1 MNTHD
6 TAAVTNTPKVAVP
19 SSTPNDADYIVSP
32 GGQYD
37 GVVQIEDGNYTGT
50 GALLSTGRHIL
61 TAAHVVDD
69 MKLSD
74 IAISFDLTS
83 GRQTLSASQ
92 VHIHSNWNEDW
103 GYDIAIIELAEDA
116 PTTGYEIYRGN
127 LEVDSDFHLVG
138 YGIKGTGNTGVVNYD
153 PELGLIKRT
162 GMNTYEALD
171 EDFNTSFGN
180 TPDGSMLF
188 YDFDD
193 GTQKRDALGGL
204 IGKVDTGLGSLEVTS
219 TGGDSGGPNFIT
231 VDDQLQIAGIVT
243 GGNNLGASYDA
254 ITGINSSF
262 GEVSH
267 DTRVSYFA
275 DWIDDIAGTSP
286 DSSTANTSDNTTGD
300 TTANSE
306 DNDTYLVQRGFI
318 SKGKGDDIYILSTNL
333 IDNDAQITITDTQGS
348 NSIQFAG
355 DLSISSSTVASDALL
370 LTLSNDAVVTILGA
384 SDMSYTLG
392 GDPLSGT
399 EGVDKSFTSFVTD
412 VLSADVPTSGTSKGG
427 AADIS
432 SDGSV
437 ATTLSANNFQQ
448 NITQPDAH
456 AKQQTHLS
464 TDLSDVQ
471 LTGVEDLL
479 LSNAMDLW
487 G

>member
-1 MNTHD
+1 MKIHD
-6 TAAVTNTPKVAVP
+6 TATVTYTPKVAVP
-19 SSTPNDADYIVSP
+19 SSNPNDADYIVSP

-37 GVVQIEDGNYTGT
+37 GVVQIEDGYYTGT

-127 LEVDSDFHLVG
+127 SEIDSDFRLVG
-138 YGIKGTGNTGVVNYD
+138 YGIKGTGNTGVWDYD

-171 EDFNTSFGN
+171 EDFNFSFGD

-188 YDFDD
+188 YDFDN

-204 IGKVDTGLGSLEVTS
+204 IGKVDTGLGALEVTS

-231 VDDQLQIAGIVT
+231 VDGQLQIAGIVT

-286 DSSTANTSDNTTGD
+286 DSNTTNTTDNTTGD
-300 TTANSE
+300 FEN
-306 DNDTYLVQRGFI
+306 NDTYLVQRGFI
-318 SKGKGDDIYILSTNL
+318 SKGKGDDVYIFSTNL
-333 IDNDAQITITDTQGS
+333 IDNNAQITITDTQGS
-348 NSIQFAG
+348 NSLQFAG
-355 DLSISSSTVASDALL
+355 GLSISSSTVASDALL

-384 SDMSYTLG
+384 SDMSYRLG

-399 EGVDKSFTSFVTD
+399 EGVDKSFASFVSD
-412 VLSADVPTSGTSKGG
+412 VLGVDVPTSGTSEGG
-427 AADIS
+427 SANVN

-437 ATTLSANNFQQ
+437 TTFSANSFQQ
-448 NITQPDAH
+448 NISRPDDH
-456 AKQQTHLS
+456 AKKQMSHTIDS
-464 TDLSDVQ
+464 PDLR
-471 LTGVEDLL
+471 LTGVDDWSF
-479 LSNAMDLW
+479 LSAIDPW